1 VAQATEGGKVMKK
14 MLPVYIAVAVLA
26 LAFAMPVSAKD
37 DDDTVKHIEIGDDGV
52 VITDESGDT
61 MTLDWDEAIGIET
74 VGEDVVRI
82 GNDIHVP
89 EGQVIEGDAVAIMG
103 DVRVDGYVEG
113 DAVAV
118 GGSLIVGPKGRV
130 DGDGVSVGGS
140 VEKESG
146 GVVRGETVSIG
157 FGSGWCKGPGF
168 FMGSFFSSAKRFV
181 LLILWLAILIVL
193 GALLIAVVRRPV
205 DIVSDRVRKEAFFNG
220 LIGLLA
226 WALVIPMI
234 VLLVITIVGIPIAV
248 LVPFIFAIMML
259 LGFVGVSVATG
270 QKFVAG
276 TDGSAYK
283 GMALGV
289 ILLYGLVI
297 IGSLLRL
304 GPGPMHFAGSII
316 GFIGWAIVFV
326 AVTVGLGAVITSRF
340 GTREKTPKAAP
351 AAKASLGTPPGEASA

>member
-1 VAQATEGGKVMKK
+1 MKRILPAYVAV
-14 MLPVYIAVAVLA
+14 VVLA
-26 LAFAMPVSAKD
+26 LALAVQPSAAD
-37 DDDTVKHIEIGDDGV
+37 DDDKVKHVEIGEDGV

-82 GNDIHVP
+82 GNDVHVP

-103 DVRVDGYVEG
+103 DVRVEGYVEG

-118 GGSLIVGPKGRV
+118 GGNLLIGPKGRV
-130 DGDGVSVGGS
+130 DGDGVSVGGT

-168 FMGSFFSSAKRFV
+168 VMGSFFSAGRRFL
-181 LLILWLAILIVL
+181 LLIMWLIVVMVL
-193 GALLIAVVRRPV
+193 GAILIAVVRRPV

-226 WALVIPMI
+226 WVLVIPVM
-234 VLLVITIVGIPIAV
+234 VLLVITIVGIPIAI
-248 LVPFIFAIMML
+248 LVPFVFAIMML
-259 LGFVGVSVATG
+259 LGFIGVSVATG

-276 TDGSAYK
+276 TNGSAYK
-283 GMALGV
+283 GMAIGV

-297 IGSLLRL
+297 LGSLLRF

-316 GFIGWAIVFV
+316 GFIGWAVVFV

-340 GTREKTPKAAP
+340 GTREKVPKVAP
-351 AAKASLGTPPGEASA
+351 GPKRSLDLPSGEASA

>member
-1 VAQATEGGKVMKK
+1 MAKATEGGKVMKR
-14 MLPVYIAVAVLA
+14 MLPAYVAVAVLA
-26 LAFAMPVSAKD
+26 LALAVPVSARD
-37 DDDTVKHIEIGDDGV
+37 DDDKVKHVEIGEDGV

-61 MTLDWDEAIGIET
+61 MTYDWDEAIGIET

-82 GNDIHVP
+82 GNDVHVP

-118 GGSLIVGPKGRV
+118 GGSLFIGPRGRV

-157 FGSGWCKGPGF
+157 FGPGWCKGPGF
-168 FMGSFFSSAKRFV
+168 FLGSFFSAGRRF
-181 LLILWLAILIVL
+181 LLLVMWLIILMVL

-226 WALVIPMI
+226 WVLVIPVM
-234 VLLVITIVGIPIAV
+234 VLLVVTIVGIPIAI

-259 LGFVGVSVATG
+259 LGFIGVSVATG
-270 QKFVAG
+270 QKFVV
-276 TDGSAYK
+276 TTNGSAYRS
-283 GMALGV
+283 MAVGV
-289 ILLYGLVI
+289 VLLYGLVI
-297 IGSLLRL
+297 LGSLLKF
-304 GPGPMHFAGSII
+304 GPGPIHFAGSVI

-340 GTREKTPKAAP
+340 GTREKIPKVAP
-351 AAKASLGTPPGEASA
+351 APKTSLDTPS